1 MNMNALNNPLGRRS
15 FVKGVAG
22 LLVPMA
28 LGGLPI
34 TSFASLAGKQLAS
47 VGPQIAK
54 WPEPMQTRQIWIK
67 RQETGE
73 TAVARYAENG
83 QIRMNDYFTVC
94 RLMRDI
100 KANSVAHIDV
110 ELMDLMFAIQSW
122 LVAWGV
128 DIPMVITSGFR
139 TLKTNSSLEG
149 AAKNSMHLK
158 GRAVDV
164 HMPGVPV
171 DYLGR
176 LAAIFSVGGVGFYT
190 SRNFNH
196 LDTGNVRY
204 WSAR

>member
-1 MNMNALNNPLGRRS
+1 MNPDILSKRIDRRS
-15 FVKGVAG
+15 FVKGAAG
-22 LLVPMA
+22 LLVPVA
-28 LGGLPI
+28 LGGLTI
-34 TSFASLAGKQLAS
+34 ASFASVVQNQTATAGPS
-47 VGPQIAK
+47 IAK
-54 WPEPMQTRQIWIK
+54 WPEPMQTRQIWLK

-73 TAVARYAENG
+73 TIVARYAENG
-83 QIRMNDYFTVC
+83 RIRMNDYLAIC
-94 RLMRDI
+94 KLMRDVR
-100 KANSVAHIDV
+100 ADSVAHIDV

-122 LVAWGV
+122 LVAWGI
-128 DIPMVITSGFR
+128 DIPMVVTSGFR
-139 TLKTNSSLEG
+139 TPKTNSSLEG
-149 AAKNSMHLK
+149 AAKNSMHIQ

-164 HMPGVPV
+164 RMNGVPV